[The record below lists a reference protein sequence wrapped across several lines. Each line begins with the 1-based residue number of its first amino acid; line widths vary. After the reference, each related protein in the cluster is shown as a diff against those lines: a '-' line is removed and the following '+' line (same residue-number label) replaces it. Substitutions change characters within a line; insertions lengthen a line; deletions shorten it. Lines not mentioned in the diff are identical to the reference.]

1 MILALDTGN
10 THTIMG
16 CIEKRGEG
24 IVVTKTVQ
32 ISTNPTKTAYEYAV
46 EIKSI
51 MELAGIDPT
60 GFEGAII
67 SSVVPQINIVLQK
80 AIRLVTGCDAWLLG
94 AGVKTGL
101 NIRLDDP
108 GTIAGDLVATAVA
121 AKMEYPLPC
130 IIVDMGTATTIT
142 VVGADG
148 SYLGGSIMPGTGISL
163 DALTRETSLLPSIDF
178 TAPKKVIGTNTVDA
192 MKGGV
197 VYGAAGSIDGIID
210 RFEEELGGIGSIV
223 ATGGMGRLIAPYCRH
238 AITVDNRLLLKGLGY
253 IYRKNEETG
262 KLRTRKRSP
271 KECGGFSAPDDR

>member
-1 MILALDTGN
+1 
-10 THTIMG
+10 
-16 CIEKRGEG
+16 
-24 IVVTKTVQ
+24 
-32 ISTNPTKTAYEYAV
+32 
-46 EIKSI
+46 
-51 MELAGIDPT
+51 
-60 GFEGAII
+60 
-67 SSVVPQINIVLQK
+67 
-80 AIRLVTGCDAWLLG
+80 
-94 AGVKTGL
+94 
-101 NIRLDDP
+101 
-108 GTIAGDLVATAVA
+108 
-121 AKMEYPLPC
+121 MEYPLPC

-262 KLRTRKRSP
+262 KLRTRRRSP

>member
-10 THTIMG
+10 THTILG
-16 CIEKRGEG
+16 CVDLSKDA
-24 IVVTKTVQ
+24 VDVTKTVQ
-32 ISTNPTKTAYEYAV
+32 ISTVATKTAYEYAV
-46 EIKSI
+46 EIGAI
-51 MELAGIDPT
+51 MDLAGIDQK

-80 AIRLVTGCDAWLLG
+80 AVKLVTGCDAYLLG
-94 AGVKTGL
+94 AGVRTGL

-108 GTIAGDLVATAVA
+108 GTIAGDLVATAVG

-130 IIVDMGTATTIT
+130 IIIDMGTATTIT
-142 VVGADG
+142 VVGKDG

-178 TAPKKVIGTNTVDA
+178 SAPKKVIGTNTVDA

-210 RFEEELGGIGSIV
+210 RYAEELGEVGSIV

-238 AITVDNRLLLKGLGY
+238 KIQIDNRLLLKGLGY
-253 IYRKNEETG
+253 IYRKNAESG
-262 KLRTRKRSP
+262 RTRRK
-271 KECGGFSAPDDR
+271 K